1 MNLPDYIPTDLSLYV
16 QWSSIATV
24 VFFCLT
30 VLAFIVGWGFRFR
43 LVGVT
48 SFMGVITLSIFALKL
63 GIFTRVEIP
72 GATRYTLVY
81 DNGANQAVVV
91 VSPEIEES
99 AIEPTLRQAAV
110 DLFSYGRSGLNQGN
124 KLTIKLRT
132 IIHPQAN
139 MSQPL
144 YLGQIKRSLAAKD
157 DENMEVE
164 IFSQNIAK
172 LPRIEDS

>member
-1 MNLPDYIPTDLSLYV
+1 MNLPEYIPTDLSFYV
-16 QWSSIATV
+16 QWSGILTV
-24 VFFCLT
+24 VFFLLT

-43 LVGVT
+43 LVGIT
-48 SFMGVITLSIFALKL
+48 SFTGVVTLSILALKL

-91 VSPEIEES
+91 VSPAIEES

-132 IIHPQAN
+132 VIHPEPN

-144 YLGQIKRSLAAKD
+144 YLGQIKRSLAAKN
-157 DENMEVE
+157 DENMEIE
-164 IFSQNIAK
+164 IFSQNIAQ
-172 LPRIEDS
+172 LPKIEDS

>member
-1 MNLPDYIPTDLSLYV
+1 MSTDLLTYA
-16 QWSSIATV
+16 QWSGIATLV
-24 VFFCLT
+24 CFVLT
-30 VLAFIVGWGFRFR
+30 AISFIVGWGFRFR

-48 SFMGVITLSIFALKL
+48 SFMGVITLSILALGL
-63 GIFTRVEIP
+63 GIFNRVEIP

-91 VSPEIEES
+91 VPPEIEES
-99 AIEPTLRQAAV
+99 PIEPTSRQAAV
-110 DLFSYGRSGLNQGN
+110 DLFSYGRSGLNQGS
-124 KLTIKLRT
+124 KLTIRLRT
-132 IIHPQAN
+132 VIHPQPN

-157 DENMEVE
+157 DENMEIE

-172 LPRIEDS
+172 LPKIEDS

>member
-48 SFMGVITLSIFALKL
+48 SFMGVITLSILALKL

-91 VSPEIEES
+91 VSPEIEED

-110 DLFSYGRSGLNQGN
+110 DLFSHGRNSLNQDS
-124 KLTIKLRT
+124 KLTIRLRT
-132 IIHPQAN
+132 VIHPEPKT
-139 MSQPL
+139 SQPL
-144 YLGQIKRSLAAKD
+144 YLGQIRRSLGTKN
-157 DENMEVE
+157 DEDME
-164 IFSQNIAK
+164 IQLFSQNIAK
-172 LPRIEDS
+172 LPRMED

>member
-1 MNLPDYIPTDLSLYV
+1 MNLPEYIPTDLSFYV
-16 QWSSIATV
+16 QWSGILTV
-24 VFFCLT
+24 VFFLLT
-30 VLAFIVGWGFRFR
+30 ILAFIVGWGFRFR

-48 SFMGVITLSIFALKL
+48 SFMGVITLSIFALEL
-63 GIFTRVEIP
+63 GIFTRAEIP

-91 VSPEIEES
+91 VAPDIEES

-110 DLFSYGRSGLNQGN
+110 DLFSYGRSGLNEGN

-132 IIHPQAN
+132 VIHPEPD

-144 YLGQIKRSLAAKD
+144 YLGQIKRSLGAKN
-157 DENMEVE
+157 DENMEIE
-164 IFSQNIAK
+164 IFSQNIAQ
-172 LPRIEDS
+172 LPKVEDS

>member
-1 MNLPDYIPTDLSLYV
+1 MSTDLLTYA
-16 QWSSIATV
+16 QWSGIATLA
-24 VFFCLT
+24 CLLLT
-30 VLAFIVGWGFRFR
+30 VLSFIVGWGFRFR

-48 SFMGVITLSIFALKL
+48 SFMGVVTLSILALGL
-63 GIFTRVEIP
+63 GLFTRVEIP

-91 VSPEIEES
+91 VSPAIEES

-110 DLFSYGRSGLNQGN
+110 DLFSYGRSGLDRDN

-132 IIHPQAN
+132 VIHPEPN
-139 MSQPL
+139 MSRPL
-144 YLGQIKRSLAAKD
+144 YLGQIKRSLAAKN

-164 IFSQNIAK
+164 IFSQNIAQ
-172 LPRIEDS
+172 LPKIEDS